1 MALSNFGKS
10 ALRVTKNYSKGYSH
24 TQIKTRNATCNDPW
38 PPSGKEMFELSQLS
52 YRQYVRALRP
62 SAIFSGSDTSHR
74 GDFVDIMEVID
85 KRLNDKGKNWRH
97 VFKVSGHPYHKQSFA
112 ASR

>member
-52 YRQYVRALRP
+52 YRQYAHALEP
-62 SAIFSGSDTSHR
+62 SAILVR
-74 GDFVDIMEVID
+74 V
-85 KRLNDKGKNWRH
+85 
-97 VFKVSGHPYHKQSFA
+97 
-112 ASR
+112 